1 MQLST
6 IRDQIKKKKKA
17 EDDQLQEKIDATLI
31 AQNIKELQADVK
43 TKANITDV
51 CALVDSKAS
60 TNTVY
65 QLLDEMKKSIVL
77 LNGKV
82 DNEFASSRHVD

>member
-1 MQLST
+1 MIS
-6 IRDQIKKKKKA
+6 
-17 EDDQLQEKIDATLI
+17 
-31 AQNIKELQADVK
+31 QNIKELQADVK
-43 TKANITDV
+43 TKANINDV

-60 TNTVY
+60 TNTVF

-82 DNEFASSRHVD
+82 ETEFATTRHVD